1 MMSNRG
7 NLLELKNLIY
17 KIEMYE
23 KIFENIKEK
32 KYIITEYLNILL
44 IIENQNLFFKIKEN
58 SEIKNKIINLLT
70 KIQKKYENQILRER
84 INDFVRKISD

>member
-58 SEIKNKIINLLT
+58 SEIKNKIINFL
-70 KIQKKYENQILRER
+70 
-84 INDFVRKISD
+84 S

>member
-84 INDFVRKISD
+84 INDFVIKISD